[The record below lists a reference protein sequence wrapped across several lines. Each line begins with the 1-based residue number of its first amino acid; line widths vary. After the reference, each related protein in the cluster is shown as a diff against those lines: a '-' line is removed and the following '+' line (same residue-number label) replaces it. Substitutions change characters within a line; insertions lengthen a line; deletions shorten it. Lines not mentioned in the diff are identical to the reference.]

1 MNPRKQTLLISLGL
15 ALLVAAVFWQMTKF
29 GFVSFDDASYIQEN
43 PHVRDGLSPGGI
55 IWAFTTSHHG
65 YWHPVTWI
73 AHMVICQFFGLNAGA
88 HHAVSLLVHAANVL
102 LLFGLLVQLTGCTGR
117 SAFVAALFAIHP
129 LHVESVAWIAEL
141 KDLLSTTFW
150 ILTVWSY
157 MLYTQQNRRGKYW
170 LAVATYAIGLMAKPM
185 IVTLPAIL
193 ILLDYW
199 PLGRMLPANGK
210 PGVPLRTLI
219 LEKVPFFA
227 LAAISCAITYLT
239 TLFSGVVGSSAA
251 YPLSV
256 RLTNVV
262 VSYATYIWKMCWPDR
277 MACFYPFNVPE
288 PWKVAVAAVFLAGL
302 SILVIRYWKQHR
314 FLATGWLW
322 YLVALLP
329 VIGFIQ
335 AGSQSM
341 ADRYSYVSLIGIF
354 IMISWAA
361 VDFLDHK
368 SRMLWPMAV
377 AIVLALSVR
386 AWFQVGVWKDA
397 LTLSRHAV
405 LVTSDNFQQYNN
417 LGIHLADQ
425 GRYDEAISNY
435 FESIKINPD
444 FAWTRNN
451 LGNALMAQGRLDAAV
466 QEFWKALR
474 LNPGYGE
481 AHNNLGIALAKQE
494 KFDEA
499 ISHFLDALKANPD
512 NVGRQKNLLRAIGK
526 LQDKEKA
533 ATYYRAALEI
543 AEPADQ
549 QELADVIRE
558 KLSNP

>member
-1 MNPRKQTLLISLGL
+1 MLLISLGL
-15 ALLVAAVFWQMTKF
+15 VLLVVTVFWQMTGF
-29 GFVSFDDASYIQEN
+29 GFVSYDDASYIQDN
-43 PHVRDGLSPGGI
+43 PHVRDGLSPDGI

-73 AHMVICQFFGLNAGA
+73 AHMVVCQFFGLNAGA
-88 HHAVSLLVHAANVL
+88 HHAVSLLVHTANVL
-102 LLFGLLVQLTGCTGR
+102 MLFGLLIRLTGCTGR

-141 KDLLSTTFW
+141 KDLLSTMFW
-150 ILTVWSY
+150 ILTVWAY
-157 MLYTQQNRRGKYW
+157 MLYAQQNRRGKYW
-170 LAVATYAIGLMAKPM
+170 VALGTYAIGLMAKPM

-193 ILLDYW
+193 MLLDYW
-199 PLGRMLPANGK
+199 PLERMFPSNGRA
-210 PGVPLRTLI
+210 GVSLRKLI
-219 LEKVPFFA
+219 MEKVPFFA
-227 LAAISCAITYLT
+227 LAAISCAVTYLT
-239 TLFSGVVGSSAA
+239 TLFSGVVGSSTA

-262 VSYATYIWKMCWPDR
+262 VSYAAYIWKMFWPDR
-277 MACFYPFNVPE
+277 MACFYPFHIPE
-288 PWKVAVAAVFLAGL
+288 PWDVAVAAIFLAGL
-302 SILVIRYWKQHR
+302 SIFVIRYWKQYR

-354 IMISWAA
+354 IMISWGAA
-361 VDFLDHK
+361 DCLGRK
-368 SRMLWPMAV
+368 SRTLWPIAV
-377 AIVLALSVR
+377 AIVLALSIR

-397 LTLSRHAV
+397 VTLSRHAV
-405 LVTSDNFQQYNN
+405 RVTSDNFQQYNN

-451 LGNALMAQGRLDAAV
+451 LGNALMAQGRLDAAI

-474 LNPGYGE
+474 LNPSYAE
-481 AHNNLGIALAKQE
+481 AHNNLGIALAKQGNFE
-494 KFDEA
+494 EA
-499 ISHFLDALKANPD
+499 ISHFLEALKADAN

-533 ATYYRAALEI
+533 ATYYRAALDI
-543 AEPADQ
+543 AEPANEQD
-549 QELADVIRE
+549 LADAIRE
-558 KLSNP
+558 KLAAP